1 MSVMAADN
9 FCLRW
14 NDFAENVSSAFKDLR
29 TENDFFD
36 VTLACS
42 DSASKTLQAHKV
54 ILSACSNVFKGIFRK
69 QTNVQNLANLYI
81 YMSGITYN
89 NLASI
94 LDFIYNGEVN
104 IAQEDLNSFLAIA
117 EELQIKGLIE
127 DGNTNSIK
135 NPKHSFSSNNY
146 KTQTGPRFSDQDE
159 PPLKKV
165 KKYMPDQI
173 AITSVSKSNAKLIKV

>member
-1 MSVMAADN
+1 MAADN

-104 IAQEDLNSFLAIA
+104 IAQEDLNSFLTVA
-117 EELQIKGLIE
+117 EELQIKGLIK

-135 NPKHSFSSNNY
+135 NPKHILFQAMIIKPN
-146 KTQTGPRFSDQDE
+146 QVQDF
-159 PPLKKV
+159 
-165 KKYMPDQI
+165 QI
-173 AITSVSKSNAKLIKV
+173 EMSLP

>member
-42 DSASKTLQAHKV
+42 DSALKTLQAHKV
-54 ILSACSNVFKGIFRK
+54 ILSACSNVFKDIFRK
-69 QTNVQNLANLYI
+69 QSNAQNLSTPYI
-81 YMSGITYN
+81 YMRGITYN

-104 IAQEDLNSFLAIA
+104 VAQKVLNSFLAIA
-117 EELQIKGLIE
+117 EELQIKGLIK
-127 DGNTNSIK
+127 DRSTNSIK
-135 NPKHSFSSNNY
+135 NPQHSLSSNDY
-146 KTQTGPRFSDQDE
+146 KTQTGPIFSDRDQS
-159 PPLKKV
+159 PLKKV
-165 KKYMPDQI
+165 RKYKPDQM
-173 AITSVSKSNAKLIKV
+173 AITLVSKPNAKPINV

>member
-42 DSASKTLQAHKV
+42 DSALKTLQAHKV
-54 ILSACSNVFKGIFRK
+54 ILSACSNVFKDIFRK
-69 QTNVQNLANLYI
+69 QSNAQNLSTPYI
-81 YMSGITYN
+81 YMRGITYN

-104 IAQEDLNSFLAIA
+104 VTQKDLNSFLAIG
-117 EELQIKGLIE
+117 EELQIKGLIQ
-127 DGNTNSIK
+127 GSLYQFN
-135 NPKHSFSSNNY
+135 
-146 KTQTGPRFSDQDE
+146 QE
-159 PPLKKV
+159 PTAFFV
-165 KKYMPDQI
+165 KQ
-173 AITSVSKSNAKLIKV
+173 

>member
-14 NDFAENVSSAFKDLR
+14 NNFAENVSSAFKDIR

-42 DSASKTLQAHKV
+42 DSALNTLQAHKV

-69 QTNVQNLANLYI
+69 QINAQNLANPYI

-94 LDFIYNGEVN
+94 LDFI
-104 IAQEDLNSFLAIA
+104 
-117 EELQIKGLIE
+117 
-127 DGNTNSIK
+127 
-135 NPKHSFSSNNY
+135 
-146 KTQTGPRFSDQDE
+146 
-159 PPLKKV
+159 
-165 KKYMPDQI
+165 
-173 AITSVSKSNAKLIKV
+173 